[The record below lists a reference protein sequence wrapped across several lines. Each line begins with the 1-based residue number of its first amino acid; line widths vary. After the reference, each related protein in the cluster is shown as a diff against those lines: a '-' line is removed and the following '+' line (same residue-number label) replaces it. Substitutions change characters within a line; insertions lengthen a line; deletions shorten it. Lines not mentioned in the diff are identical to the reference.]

1 MKYLVS
7 EPALKWRPAFPGG
20 ILQLPDEQSWTQRGL
35 QCCIG
40 SHHWQEEDC
49 GALVEVNWS
58 ITVQSCCICRG
69 KKIPLRFLIKLKLI
83 TLCPT
88 AVLLSISSTF
98 WGNRKESYLS
108 TWALWTSGLVPL
120 VWPTTRWG
128 WKLNTL
134 LWSFG
139 FPTVIWAQ
147 NPCPCWVPSC
157 LLGFTFCS
165 TLSLTTWY
173 KFLQCN
179 LQSPVFLWK
188 VEREKKYLPNKSFYL
203 GVKGYCQ
210 KSEKA
215 LTAG

>member
-20 ILQLPDEQSWTQRGL
+20 SLQLPDEQSWTQRGL

-40 SHHWQEEDC
+40 SHHWQEEDF

-69 KKIPLRFLIKLKLI
+69 KKIPLRILIKLKLI

-120 VWPTTRWG
+120 VWPTIRWG
-128 WKLNTL
+128 WNRTHCCGPLDFL
-134 LWSFG
+134 QSSG
-139 FPTVIWAQ
+139 HRIS
-147 NPCPCWVPSC
+147 VPAGS
-157 LLGFTFCS
+157 LHAFLVFTFCS

-179 LQSPVFLWK
+179 LQSPVFLGK

-210 KSEKA
+210 K
-215 LTAG
+215 